1 MPSGSGPVG
10 SVHYHAAVK
19 LAVNMRFA
27 PAKSTLREQYQ
38 LPNHFSCTHT
48 QVWSAVRHG
57 YIATATEPDVDDD
70 PHVWPGDKEIDLL
83 ALSQQPYE
91 AAMWRGYIATATKPD
106 VDDDPHVWP
115 GDKEIELLALSQQ
128 PYEAAMWRKGVA
140 AGACVRV
147 WLQVV
152 RRVVARVTRVRRN
165 T

>member
-1 MPSGSGPVG
+1 MHVMPSGSGPVG

-27 PAKSTLREQYQ
+27 LAKSTLREQYQ

-57 YIATATEPDVDDD
+57 YIATATKPDVDDD
-70 PHVWPGDKEIDLL
+70 PHVWPGDKEID
-83 ALSQQPYE
+83 
-91 AAMWRGYIATATKPD
+91 
-106 VDDDPHVWP
+106 
-115 GDKEIELLALSQQ
+115 LLALSQQ

-152 RRVVARVTRVRRN
+152 RRVVARVARVRRN